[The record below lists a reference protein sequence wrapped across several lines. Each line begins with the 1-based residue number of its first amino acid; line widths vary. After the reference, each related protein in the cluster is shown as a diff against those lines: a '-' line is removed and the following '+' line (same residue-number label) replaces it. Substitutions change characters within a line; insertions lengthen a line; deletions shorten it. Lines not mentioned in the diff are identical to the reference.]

1 MLATGVVMYLF
12 KQRTNGRRRIEARAK
27 NVRKKTTEGVGCE
40 GRRLGETGNAR
51 FLDANAL
58 HIARMVEL

>member
-1 MLATGVVMYLF
+1 M
-12 KQRTNGRRRIEARAK
+12 GRRRIEARAK

-51 FLDANAL
+51 FLDANVL